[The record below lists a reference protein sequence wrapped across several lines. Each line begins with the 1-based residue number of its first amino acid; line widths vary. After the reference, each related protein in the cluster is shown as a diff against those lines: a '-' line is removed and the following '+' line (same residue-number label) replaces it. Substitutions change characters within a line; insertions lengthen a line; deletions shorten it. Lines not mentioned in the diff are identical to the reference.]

1 LPGHVKGEQVRTLL
15 LRWAV
20 IVIAIF
26 LVAWGLPQVGITT
39 EPLISYN
46 DWVSLAIFA
55 AVLALLNTFVKP
67 ILLFLS
73 IPITCLTMGLFV
85 LVINTALFALAAQL
99 VHGVNVSGF
108 WGAFI
113 GAIAVSVVG
122 VVLNL
127 VLNPD

>member
-1 LPGHVKGEQVRTLL
+1 VRTLL

-26 LVAWGLPQVGITT
+26 LVAWGLPRVGITT
-39 EPLISYN
+39 EPLISYD
-46 DWVSLAIFA
+46 DWISLAIFA
-55 AVLALLNTFVKP
+55 AVLALLNTFVRP

-73 IPITCLTMGLFV
+73 LPVTCLTLGLFV

-108 WGAFI
+108 WGAFV
-113 GAIAVSVVG
+113 GALAVSIVG
-122 VVLNL
+122 VAVNL
-127 VLNPD
+127 ILNPD

>member
-1 LPGHVKGEQVRTLL
+1 MRTLL